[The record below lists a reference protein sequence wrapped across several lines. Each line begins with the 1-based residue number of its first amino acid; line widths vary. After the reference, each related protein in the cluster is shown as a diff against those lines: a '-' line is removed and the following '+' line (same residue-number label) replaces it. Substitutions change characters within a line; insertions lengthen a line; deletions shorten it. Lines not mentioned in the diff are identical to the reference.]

1 MTRTAPSSTTDLPP
15 LTAPRGTPMDRVTR
29 HPLFVVSSAL
39 IGLVVMF
46 TIVNGWTFLSTPN
59 IRNMALAGSIM
70 LILAVGV
77 TYVIITA
84 GFDLSVG
91 SVLVFSGV
99 VSMIVMRGL
108 GGEGWGTALVGL
120 LVAVV
125 CGCVLGY
132 VNGFLVAYADLNPI
146 IVTLGMFGAA
156 LGLAQVATGGQ
167 DLSGIPTVMAQFGLG
182 RLVEVPWVVIIAA
195 AVAVVAGVA
204 LHYTAFGRHTFAIG
218 SNKEAAVR
226 AGIPVRRHLA
236 SIYAISGLLAGLA
249 GWLSLSV
256 YGTTNIAGHSLDALN
271 AATAAI
277 LGGAS
282 LFGGVGTI
290 AGTVIG
296 NAIPIVLANGL
307 VIAGLQS
314 FWQQVVTGVV
324 LVVALY
330 LDRLRRLRSSR
341 RSGKNSAA

>member
-1 MTRTAPSSTTDLPP
+1 MTTTTSNPQQEERETGRARVRLE
-15 LTAPRGTPMDRVTR
+15 GVTR
-29 HPLFVVSSAL
+29 HPLFVVTSAL
-39 IGLVVMF
+39 IGLMIAF
-46 TIVNGWTFLSTPN
+46 TIVNGLVFVSAPN
-59 IRNMALAGSIM
+59 LRNMMLAGSIM
-70 LILAVGV
+70 LILAIGV

-99 VSMIVMRGL
+99 ISMISMRAL
-108 GGEGWGTALVGL
+108 GGAGWGAALVGL
-120 LVAVV
+120 LVALT
-125 CGCVLGY
+125 CGVLLGT
-132 VNGFLVAYADLNPI
+132 VNGVLVSFAGLNPI

-167 DLSGIPTVMAQFGLG
+167 DLSGIPEVMAQFGVG
-182 RLVEVPWVVIIAA
+182 RFLAIPWVVI
-195 AVAVVAGVA
+195 VAGLVALVAGVA

-218 SNKEAAVR
+218 SNKEAAIR

-236 SIYAISGLLAGLA
+236 SIYSISGLLAGLA
-249 GWLSLSV
+249 GWLSLAV

-324 LVVALY
+324 LVAALY
-330 LDRLRRLRSSR
+330 LDRLRRLPTTKRA
-341 RSGKNSAA
+341 GKP

>member
-1 MTRTAPSSTTDLPP
+1 MTTTTSGPQLQEHE
-15 LTAPRGTPMDRVTR
+15 TGRARARIERVTR
-29 HPLFVVSSAL
+29 HPLFVVTSAF
-39 IGLVVMF
+39 IGLVIVF
-46 TIVNGWTFLSTPN
+46 TIVNGFTFLSAPN
-59 IRNMALAGSIM
+59 IRNMLLAGSIM

-99 VSMIVMRGL
+99 ISMIVMRAL
-108 GGEGWGTALVGL
+108 GGVGWGTALVGL
-120 LVAVV
+120 LVALA
-125 CGCVLGY
+125 CGVVLGTI
-132 VNGFLVAYADLNPI
+132 NGLLVSFAGLNPI

-167 DLSGIPTVMAQFGLG
+167 DLSGIPQVMAQFGIG
-182 RLVEVPWVVIIAA
+182 RFLEIPWVVIVA
-195 AVAVVAGVA
+195 AVVALIAGIA
-204 LHYTAFGRHTFAIG
+204 LHYTAFGRHTYAIG
-218 SNKEAAVR
+218 SNKEAAIR

-236 SIYAISGLLAGLA
+236 SIYSISGLLAGLA
-249 GWLSLSV
+249 GWLSLAV

-324 LVVALY
+324 LVAALY
-330 LDRLRRLRSSR
+330 LDRLRRLRSTKR
-341 RSGKNSAA
+341 AGRH